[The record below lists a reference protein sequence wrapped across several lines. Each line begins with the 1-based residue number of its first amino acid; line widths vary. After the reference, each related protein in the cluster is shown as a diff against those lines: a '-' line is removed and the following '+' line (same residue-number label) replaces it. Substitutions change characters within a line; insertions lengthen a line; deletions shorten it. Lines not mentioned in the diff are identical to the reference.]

1 MTESRSLLQKSS
13 LDQVATVSRAD
24 TGEETTSSLSHA
36 VRGVECVSLRASGL
50 QKGEC
55 GGCGWQSWEL
65 EGGVDR

>member
-24 TGEETTSSLSHA
+24 TGEETTSALSYA
-36 VRGVECVSLRASGL
+36 VGGVECVSLGASGL

-55 GGCGWQSWEL
+55 SRGGWQSWEL
-65 EGGVDR
+65 EGGVE